1 MGLAISVGIIAGLV
15 GLDDEGVV
23 NFQSR
28 LGGLS
33 AALAGEGIVW
43 REPDGPP
50 GVEMRPHIGG
60 FPYSCLHYLRRV
72 FALVDND
79 QPVTPARG
87 ADDIDRDQRWVES
100 SSVLF
105 DSHLLCHSDC
115 AGYYVPVDFEDVV
128 FLPESSGVDGGG
140 MVGSSVR
147 LLRELCRC
155 VPALGIRL
163 DPSASAA
170 GADTGGVLP
179 DAEAARVFALPPEDF
194 ATETMV
200 WLTLFEA
207 CRVSVLSGHA
217 VVFH

>member
-1 MGLAISVGIIAGLV
+1 MGIIAGLV
-15 GLDDEGVV
+15 GLDDEGVAE
-23 NFQSR
+23 FRSS
-28 LGGLS
+28 LDGLS
-33 AALAGEGIVW
+33 AALADEGIVW

-50 GVEMRPHIGG
+50 GVEMRPHTGG
-60 FPYSCLHYLRRV
+60 FPYSWLHYLRRV

-79 QPVTPARG
+79 QPVTPARS
-87 ADDIDRDQRWVES
+87 ADDVDRDRRWVDS

-128 FLPESSGVDGGG
+128 FLPESSGVYGGG

-155 VPALGIRL
+155 APALGIRL

-170 GADTGGVLP
+170 GADTGGVLS
-179 DAEAARVFALPPEDF
+179 DAEAARLFTLPPEDF
-194 ATETMV
+194 AIETMV

-207 CRVSVLSGHA
+207 CRVSVASGHA
-217 VVFH
+217 IVFH